1 MTNLLGGL
9 GLAALACLGLSRA
22 AAAQGGPPLA
32 TDDPGTP
39 GPGRTELN
47 VSAQAERDVS
57 GTVYDTPRLDANFGV
72 GDRLQLKLEVPWR
85 VATAPA
91 QPTET
96 GVGNVGIGVKWRFA
110 EKGSLAVSTFPQL
123 TFGRSENAQDQGIA
137 QSDAEFLIPIEVAWI
152 AGPVALNADMG
163 YQNAA
168 GAEEIIYGLAAAR
181 GIPPSLEL
189 LGECHGSG
197 DIDLTHQGVLCGL
210 GFRWKLEQAV
220 SLMGA
225 FAAAVAG
232 ASEDRSDYR
241 AYGGVQLRW

>member
-1 MTNLLGGL
+1 MLRRVVV
-9 GLAALACLGLSRA
+9 LALTCLGLSRA
-22 AAAQGGPPLA
+22 LEAQGGPPLE

-39 GPGRTELN
+39 GPAHVELN

-57 GTVYDTPRLDANFGV
+57 GTVYDAPRLDVNMGV
-72 GDRLQLKLEVPWR
+72 GARLQLKLEVPWR

-91 QPTET
+91 QPSET
-96 GVGNVGIGVKWRFA
+96 GTGNVGVGVKWRFA
-110 EKGSLAVSTFPQL
+110 EKGSVAVSTFPQF
-123 TFGRSENAQDQGIA
+123 TFGRSASAREKGIA
-137 QSDAEFLIPIEVAWI
+137 ESDGEFLIPIEVAWI
-152 AGPVALNADMG
+152 AGPVALNADLG

-168 GAEEIIYGLAAAR
+168 GSEEIIYGLAVAR

-210 GFRWKLEQAV
+210 GFRWKVQQAI

-232 ASEDRSDYR
+232 AAEDRSDYR
-241 AYGGVQLRW
+241 GYGGVQLRW

>member
-1 MTNLLGGL
+1 MIRRVAV
-9 GLAALACLGLSRA
+9 LAMLCSRPV
-22 AAAQGGPPLA
+22 AAQGGPPLI

-57 GTVYDTPRLDANFGV
+57 GTVYDAPRLDANVGV
-72 GDRLQLKLEVPWR
+72 GHRLQLKLEVPYR

-91 QPTET
+91 QPNET
-96 GVGNVGIGVKWRFA
+96 GVGNASIGVKWRFA
-110 EKGSLAVSTFPQL
+110 ETGSVGVSTFPQF
-123 TFGRSENAQDQGIA
+123 TFGRSASAQDQGIA
-137 QSDAEFLIPIEVAWI
+137 ESDAEFLIPLEVAWI

-168 GAEEIIYGLAAAR
+168 GAEEIIYGLALAR
-181 GIPPSLEL
+181 GIPPSAEL

-210 GFRWKLEQAV
+210 GFRWKLEQAA

-225 FAAAVAG
+225 FAVAVAG
-232 ASEDRSDYR
+232 SAEDRPDHR